1 MASLTLARRL
11 SAIIIVLI
19 LIVWL
24 IMVMSSYLGKDW
36 EEQSFRPSPDRLAAI
51 VEALEDAHPDQR
63 PGILAALN
71 TPVLS
76 IRIVMP
82 SEKMES
88 RDASG
93 NVSDDLARQYRSR
106 LGDRPITVSRF
117 AALREER
124 DIPHFPWNDK
134 STFEFRIGMR
144 TGETLIIHNTSPVIA
159 TPFGLP
165 IGLGAGLLGS
175 LAALAA
181 LVALYREIRPLGAL
195 ARAVDHI
202 DLNGETI
209 SFPDTKGQSAEIKAL
224 VTAFDQMQH
233 RLSQLLRSRMAMIA
247 GISHDVRTFA
257 TRLRLKV
264 DAIPDADKRERAIRD
279 ITDMIHMLDDALLAA
294 RIGAGDL
301 PQELIDLTP
310 LARSEVSER
319 QKTGADVSFLAQAG
333 GSTFILGDPL
343 SLRRVIGNLIDNAI
357 KYAGSAHVSVMVD
370 AGYVVLCVED
380 DGPGIPAE
388 SADLLTEPFVRGE
401 VSRNRDTG
409 GAGLGL
415 AIAKNLAEAHGG
427 DLSIGTANSGG
438 ARIEVRLP
446 IYEY

>member
-11 SAIIIVLI
+11 SAIVIVLI

-51 VEALEDAHPDQR
+51 VEALEDTRPDQR

-71 TPVLS
+71 TPILS
-76 IRIVMP
+76 IRIAAP
-82 SEKMES
+82 SEKMEPG
-88 RDASG
+88 DASG
-93 NVSDDLARQYRSR
+93 NVSDYLARQYRGR
-106 LGDRPITVSRF
+106 LGDRAFTVSRF
-117 AALREER
+117 AASRAER

-134 STFEFRIGMR
+134 STFEFRIGLR
-144 TGETLIIHNTSPVIA
+144 TGEMLIIHNTSPVIA

-175 LAALAA
+175 IAALGA
-181 LVALYREIRPLGAL
+181 LLALYREIRPLAEL

-209 SFPDTKGQSAEIKAL
+209 RLPDTKGQSAEIKAL

-233 RLSQLLRSRMAMIA
+233 RLSQLMRSRMAMIA
-247 GISHDVRTFA
+247 GISHDVRTFT

-264 DAIPDADKRERAIRD
+264 DAIPDADKRDRAIRD

-310 LARSEVSER
+310 LARGEVSER
-319 QKTGADVSFLAQAG
+319 QKTGADVGFVAQAG

-357 KYAGSAHVSVMVD
+357 KYAGSARVSVMVD
-370 AGYVVLCVED
+370 SGYAVLFVED
-380 DGPGIPAE
+380 DGPGILPDLAN
-388 SADLLTEPFVRGE
+388 LLTEPFVRGE

-415 AIAKNLAEAHGG
+415 AIAKNLAQAHGG
-427 DLSIGTANSGG
+427 DLSIGTAKSGG
-438 ARIEVRLP
+438 ARIEIRIP